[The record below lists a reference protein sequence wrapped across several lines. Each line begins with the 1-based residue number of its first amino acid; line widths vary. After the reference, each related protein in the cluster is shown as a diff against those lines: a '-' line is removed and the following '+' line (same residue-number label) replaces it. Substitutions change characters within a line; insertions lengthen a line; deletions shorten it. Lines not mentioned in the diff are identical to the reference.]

1 MSHFS
6 RPACAVASG
15 EVREEV
21 AMSGCV
27 TPHFQRGIIMDTF
40 VCIVMY
46 FYIHYSN
53 RVQTMMLMPKQ
64 PVSDFFLN
72 LK

>member
-27 TPHFQRGIIMDTF
+27 TPHFQRGIMVANF
-40 VCIVMY
+40 A
-46 FYIHYSN
+46 
-53 RVQTMMLMPKQ
+53 
-64 PVSDFFLN
+64 FLYTLFKPCTDN
-72 LK
+72 DASTKATCK